1 MEDTASEVASPSIED
16 LLGRGRVEMW
26 RYYDRY
32 VINNRRV
39 SAEEYEKIKKDLYTY
54 LDENCEKVDEVAY
67 APLEETPRRVAL
79 YECPIGK
86 VGVFNARTVDSE
98 TLHVYVGGDA
108 WWRTKLDSI
117 DDIQTTINWILRKFE
132 GLAEDAVKIE
142 EELSNALEKVEKMP
156 E

>member
-1 MEDTASEVASPSIED
+1 MENTASEVTSPSIED

-32 VINNRRV
+32 VINNKRI

-67 APLEETPRRVAL
+67 APLEDAPRHVTL

-86 VGVFNARTVDSE
+86 VGVFDTHAANNEV
-98 TLHVYVGGDA
+98 LHVYVGDDA
-108 WWRTKLDSI
+108 WWRAKLDSI

-132 GLAEDAVKIE
+132 GLVEDAAKIE
-142 EELSNALEKVEKMP
+142 KELGHALEKVENLP

>member
-1 MEDTASEVASPSIED
+1 MENTASEVTSPSIED

-32 VINNRRV
+32 VINNKRI
-39 SAEEYEKIKKDLYTY
+39 SAEEYEKINKDLYTY

-67 APLEETPRRVAL
+67 APLEEAPRHVAL

-86 VGVFNARTVDSE
+86 VGVFDTHAADNEV
-98 TLHVYVGGDA
+98 LHVYVGGDA
-108 WWRTKLDSI
+108 WWRAKLDSI
-117 DDIQTTINWILRKFE
+117 DDVQTTINWILRKFE
-132 GLAEDAVKIE
+132 GLAEDAAKIE
-142 EELSNALEKVEKMP
+142 KELGRALEKVENLP